1 MKPEDLNASEML
13 SIWALGLVM
22 LGLLVCAAASWF
34 FAIAFFRAKK
44 QFSTA
49 RNPLAMFGL
58 IDIVVG
64 VGFIFSMLIFVQ
76 LAASLVMPKENEVVT
91 TTVSDNDEEAPLEES
106 LPSKG
111 KTSEKL
117 TSTQVILS
125 GVFALGELIAVF
137 VVAVFMRARTG
148 AELATMGWHPR
159 FAGRDVGI
167 GIIILLMTLPLLLA
181 LSAIVNA
188 ASGVTYNHPVIDM
201 MKQFPWLLGVVAW
214 QAVIVAPIAEEFFF
228 RTVLIGWF
236 ESIHFGRSGTAA
248 ISGWNPKTRSA
259 NSNANW
265 NASTVQNS
273 SSESIIFAPAPASSD
288 NVSGASRQ
296 NPYAAAAMNE
306 TDLVPMDKVI
316 DDREM
321 GVPAMTEFKP
331 PWWPA
336 VVSGVFFG
344 LVHFSYGLSWIP
356 LAVFGVVLGRV
367 YQQRQSLIMCITVHM
382 AFNAINLFNLWLS
395 LGLPQP
401 K

>member
-13 SIWALGLVM
+13 SIWALGFVM
-22 LGLLVCAAASWF
+22 LGLLVGAAVSWS

-76 LAASLVMPKENEVVT
+76 LAASLVVPREKDSVT
-91 TTVSDNDEEAPLEES
+91 STVSDNEEEASPEES
-106 LPSKG
+106 RPSKG

-148 AELATMGWHPR
+148 AELATMGWLPR

-167 GIIILLMTLPLLLA
+167 GIVILLMTLPLLLA

-228 RTVLIGWF
+228 RTVLIGWL
-236 ESIHFGRSGTAA
+236 ESIHFGGSGTAA
-248 ISGWNPKTRSA
+248 ISGWNPKTRNA
-259 NSNANW
+259 NSSANW

-273 SSESIIFAPAPASSD
+273 SSESIIFAPAPSFSD
-288 NVSGASRQ
+288 DVAGVSRR
-296 NPYAAAAMNE
+296 NPYAAVAMND
-306 TDLVPMDKVI
+306 TDVVPNDKVS
-316 DDREM
+316 DEQEM
-321 GVPAMTEFKP
+321 GDSIKTEFNP

-356 LAVFGVVLGRV
+356 LAVFGIVLGRV
-367 YQQRQSLIMCITVHM
+367 YQHRQSLIMCITIHM